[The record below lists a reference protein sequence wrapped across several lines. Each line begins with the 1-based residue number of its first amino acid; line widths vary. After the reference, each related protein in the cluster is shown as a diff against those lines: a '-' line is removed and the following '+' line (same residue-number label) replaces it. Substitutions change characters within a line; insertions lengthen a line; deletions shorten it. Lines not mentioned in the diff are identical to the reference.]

1 MVLSYSSK
9 LNLIALGIRLLSFIF
24 GNKKKKNHSQTN
36 DREATLE
43 VQHFVEEKDSLT
55 SGSAKGFILLFFFL
69 FEPQSLFSSK
79 HLMFFEVLGHA
90 ADVLHWLI

>member
-9 LNLIALGIRLLSFIF
+9 LNLIALGIRHLSFIF
-24 GNKKKKNHSQTN
+24 GNKKKKKNHSQTN

-55 SGSAKGFILLFFFL
+55 SGSAKGFILFFFS
-69 FEPQSLFSSK
+69 F
-79 HLMFFEVLGHA
+79 
-90 ADVLHWLI
+90 